1 MRLEHLLSG
10 GTQGERQEI
19 ARGSHLK
26 RSVASPG
33 FLYAAVCL
41 IIGNEGSR
49 AFVAPRLGS
58 ATGRDES
65 FWGRDS
71 VLSAPREKRDEPFD
85 ILE

>member
-1 MRLEHLLSG
+1 MKGKRLP
-10 GTQGERQEI
+10 
-19 ARGSHLK
+19 RGSHLK

-65 FWGRDS
+65 FWGMRFFTMHHS
-71 VLSAPREKRDEPFD
+71 PIAQLVRAPH
-85 ILE
+85 

>member
-33 FLYAAVCL
+33 FLDAAVCL
-41 IIGNEGSR
+41 IIGKEGSR
-49 AFVAPRLGS
+49 AFVAPRLEAQLAGTS
-58 ATGRDES
+58 HSGE
-65 FWGRDS
+65 
-71 VLSAPREKRDEPFD
+71 E
-85 ILE
+85 ILHDVS